1 MPVLLLLFALSGVW
15 VSIHPQSAA
24 AAPTVIST
32 ISVGTAPVGVGV
44 NSSTNRIYVANYN
57 SNSVSVI
64 DGSANTVVSTI
75 SVGSGPQGVGLTFPY
90 IYVANWGS
98 GTVSVIDR
106 STDAVVSSIS
116 VGSNPYGVGVNSST
130 NRIYVTNS
138 NKQLCSCNSRY

>member
-1 MPVLLLLFALSGVW
+1 M
-15 VSIHPQSAA
+15 SIHPQSAA

-75 SVGSGPQGVGLTFPY
+75 SVGSEFPRCGTHFSLY
-90 IYVANWGS
+90 LCGKWGS

-116 VGSNPYGVGVNSST
+116 VGSNPYGVESIPQQTVSMLQIVIT
-130 NRIYVTNS
+130 IMFV
-138 NKQLCSCNSRY
+138 